1 MSEPQTAT
9 PEDPAPGVQVPG
21 ASFSPRPY
29 RRLVRRVVVSTAAVA
44 FVPLLIMTVINTL
57 GYRQAIQSE
66 HRKPISRLTSNS
78 KRAVAFFL
86 QERES
91 ALRMIVNNQLVSGRC
106 NNQQLQTILQALQK
120 SLPSGAVVD
129 LGIIDD
135 QGNQRC
141 YAGPFELLGKSY
153 KEQDW
158 FRRVSWQGVYISDV
172 FLGHRQSPHFVLAI
186 RYEGESGRDFILRAT
201 MDTERLK
208 EQLLLV
214 GLRPISDI
222 FIINR
227 QGILQSPSRRYG
239 GVLQKIPLPVPLK
252 TGSTEVI
259 DQIDPDGNRLI
270 VGYAYI
276 AHSQFILMLV
286 TPAAEVL
293 GNWSSLQLQ
302 LIGLLIASAVL
313 ILLVILIMSRKLV
326 RSLRRSDLA
335 RVQVFERMEYTN
347 KLSTVGR
354 LAAGVAHEIN
364 NPLAII
370 NQKAGLLNDRVTMGE
385 DFPGKDQALKSI
397 GSLLKSVDRCRAITH
412 RLLGFAKHI
421 EAHREDIDLEKLLGE
436 VLGFLEKEIKYSNVS
451 VDWNFQE
458 GLPEIKSDRGQLQQ
472 VFLNIINNAVAAVK
486 AEGRIEIS
494 AQRID
499 ERSVAVVIE
508 DNGEGIPP
516 ENLKRI
522 FEPFFTTK
530 PGEGTGLGLSVTYGI
545 VQKLGGDINVES
557 QVGSGTRFQV
567 VLPRELERRKK
578 PRGDD

>member
-1 MSEPQTAT
+1 
-9 PEDPAPGVQVPG
+9 
-21 ASFSPRPY
+21 
-29 RRLVRRVVVSTAAVA
+29 
-44 FVPLLIMTVINTL
+44 
-57 GYRQAIQSE
+57 
-66 HRKPISRLTSNS
+66 
-78 KRAVAFFL
+78 
-86 QERES
+86 
-91 ALRMIVNNQLVSGRC
+91 MIVNNQLVSGSCSNR
-106 NNQQLQTILQALQK
+106 QLQTILGALQK

-135 QGNQRC
+135 RGNQKC
-141 YAGPFELLGKSY
+141 YAGPFELLGKNY

-186 RYEGESGRDFILRAT
+186 RYEGEGGRDFILRAT
-201 MDTERLK
+201 MDTEKLR

-239 GVLQKIPLPVPLK
+239 GVLQKIPLPVPPK
-252 TGSTEVI
+252 TGSAEVI
-259 DQIDPDGNRLI
+259 DQLDPDGNQLI

-276 AHSQFILMLV
+276 QHSQFVLMLV

-293 GNWSSLQLQ
+293 GDWSSLQLQ

-313 ILLVILIMSRKLV
+313 ILLVILIMSRKLA

-335 RVQVFERMEYTN
+335 RVQVFDRMEYTN

-370 NQKAGLLNDRVTMGE
+370 NQKAGLLNDRVSMGG
-385 DFPGKDQALKSI
+385 DFPGKDQAKKSI
-397 GSLLKSVDRCRAITH
+397 DSLLKSVDRCRTITH

-421 EAHREDIDLEKLLGE
+421 EAHREDIDLEKLLSE
-436 VLGFLEKEIKYSNVS
+436 VLGFLEKEIKYSSVS
-451 VDWNFQE
+451 VDWNIQE

-472 VFLNIINNAVAAVK
+472 VFLNIINNALAAVK
-486 AEGRIEIS
+486 DEGRIEI
-494 AQRID
+494 AARRID
-499 ERSVAVVIE
+499 EGSVVVVVE

-545 VQKLGGDINVES
+545 VQKLGGDIQVES